1 LKIGFLGG
9 AFDPVHL
16 GHLVMAQDA
25 VEQLQLDRLDF
36 VPAAVSPWKE
46 RTMVASAP
54 DRLEMVRRAIVGD
67 SRFGVCD
74 LEIQRGGLSYTV
86 DTARELRKRHPDDR
100 LYWVIGADHLVRL
113 DRWHEV
119 ATLVQLIEFAQVER
133 PGCEGMA
140 PPVVAGLR
148 LHRVR
153 SHLIEVSST
162 ELRDRV
168 AHHQGLRYLVPP
180 VVAAYIAE
188 QSLYR
193 NSA

>member
-1 LKIGFLGG
+1 
-9 AFDPVHL
+9 
-16 GHLVMAQDA
+16 
-25 VEQLQLDRLDF
+25 
-36 VPAAVSPWKE
+36 
-46 RTMVASAP
+46 MVASAP

-100 LYWVIGADHLVRL
+100 LFWVIGADHLARL

-188 QSLYR
+188 NSLYR